1 MLLSPSTTREG
12 VSTIMTL
19 EIGLLII
26 LTLVAA
32 VLFSMERFSPDVVG
46 VGLLVVLVLTGLVPI
61 DKAFA
66 GFGSDTVVLV
76 AGLLIL
82 TAAMERTGVMEITA
96 RTILQ
101 RTGLSLNKL
110 LLVIMLST
118 ALLSS
123 FMSNTAATAF
133 FLPIVLGLAK
143 RAKVSRSALLM
154 PLAFASILASS
165 TTLISTSTNLVMNGL
180 MRQYSMEGLGLFE
193 LTPVGLPIALAG
205 LGYMFFIGRHLIPE
219 RQAAE
224 DETELGERPYTAEVL
239 VLPTS
244 PLVGKTL
251 EQAALGRDLDVI
263 VVHLVRNNQVLPVQA
278 STVIQGGDVLLVE
291 GLKENLLKIRNIAG
305 IEIKSDLMEGHPEL
319 EGGDQTMVEVILLPG
334 HWLVGR
340 SLANVGLRRHYGLRV
355 VGIHRK
361 GRNIPTK
368 LGRLTLWVGDV
379 LLVQGS
385 RERVRI
391 MESERAFQILGTVVE
406 PQLNRRRAALSVG
419 IFVGVLVL
427 GTLEVVSL
435 PIAVLIGSVGVF
447 LTRCLAPEEAYSALN
462 WKAVVL
468 IGSMLGLGVA
478 MENTGTARYLAG
490 LLVNIT
496 EGFGPM
502 WLLGGFFLFTVLLTQ
517 PMSNQAAAVVIF
529 PVAYQM
535 AVQLGLSPRPFAIMI
550 AVAASCSFVTPLEP
564 SCLMVYGP
572 GRYRFTDFVKVGLP
586 LTLVI
591 FGLAM
596 WLVPRFWPLIAK

>member
-1 MLLSPSTTREG
+1 VLLSPSTTREG

-361 GRNIPTK
+361 GPQHPHQTW
-368 LGRLTLWVGDV
+368 RLTLWVGDV

-385 RERVRI
+385 RERFGYGKRT
-391 MESERAFQILGTVVE
+391 R
-406 PQLNRRRAALSVG
+406 
-419 IFVGVLVL
+419 
-427 GTLEVVSL
+427 L
-435 PIAVLIGSVGVF
+435 PDPRDGG
-447 LTRCLAPEEAYSALN
+447 R
-462 WKAVVL
+462 
-468 IGSMLGLGVA
+468 
-478 MENTGTARYLAG
+478 TA
-490 LLVNIT
+490 N
-496 EGFGPM
+496 
-502 WLLGGFFLFTVLLTQ
+502 
-517 PMSNQAAAVVIF
+517 
-529 PVAYQM
+529 
-535 AVQLGLSPRPFAIMI
+535 
-550 AVAASCSFVTPLEP
+550 
-564 SCLMVYGP
+564 
-572 GRYRFTDFVKVGLP
+572 
-586 LTLVI
+586 
-591 FGLAM
+591 
-596 WLVPRFWPLIAK
+596 